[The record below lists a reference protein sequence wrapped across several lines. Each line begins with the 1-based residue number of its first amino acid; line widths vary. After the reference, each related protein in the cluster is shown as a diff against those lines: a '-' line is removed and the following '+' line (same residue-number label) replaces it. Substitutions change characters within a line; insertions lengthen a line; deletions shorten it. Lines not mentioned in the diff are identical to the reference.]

1 MNIDAMADFV
11 IVLILFLAAIGV
23 ATLVVAVWTLLVAR
37 WEDRRRVA
45 EFQAAHEAAKAA
57 QATYPLPSQRTSSSA
72 SGFGSIDGSG
82 NVRVV
87 GGKQ

>member
-57 QATYPLPSQRTSSSA
+57 QETYPLPQQRTEA
-72 SGFGSIDGSG
+72 GGFRSVDGSG
-82 NVRVV
+82 NVRIV
-87 GGKQ
+87 GGRQQ